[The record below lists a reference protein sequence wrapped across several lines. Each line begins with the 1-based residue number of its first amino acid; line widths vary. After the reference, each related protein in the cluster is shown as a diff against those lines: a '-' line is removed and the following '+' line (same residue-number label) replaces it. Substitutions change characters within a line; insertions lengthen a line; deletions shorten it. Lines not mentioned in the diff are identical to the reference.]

1 MGGKEFSQQIARPS
15 PDWPRVRP
23 GQLWNLLAPAFPPA
37 LPAAL
42 VGPPNIWKLKQ
53 SISRFPWVEEK
64 KKKEKLRKYFKP
76 NENEKNNILK
86 SWEAVRTI
94 EKIL

>member
-64 KKKEKLRKYFKP
+64 KKKRNLE
-76 NENEKNNILK
+76 NILSQMK
-86 SWEAVRTI
+86 MKRTI
-94 EKIL
+94 Y

>member
-1 MGGKEFSQQIARPS
+1 M
-15 PDWPRVRP
+15 
-23 GQLWNLLAPAFPPA
+23 
-37 LPAAL
+37 PAAL

-64 KKKEKLRKYFKP
+64 KKKKKEKLRKYFKP

-86 SWEAVRTI
+86 LWEAVRTI

>member
-1 MGGKEFSQQIARPS
+1 M
-15 PDWPRVRP
+15 
-23 GQLWNLLAPAFPPA
+23 
-37 LPAAL
+37 PAAL

-53 SISRFPWVEEK
+53 SISRFPWVEEEK
-64 KKKEKLRKYFKP
+64 KKKREKLRKYFKP
-76 NENEKNNILK
+76 KENEKNNILK